1 MLAAALVAAAVGV
14 QAHTVAVSI
23 SRAGPRPAA
32 GALERRAHRRMR
44 RRFERAGLEVRVQ
57 RFDTPRG
64 LSRNVIGIRT
74 GEERCV
80 RVLMAH
86 ADTVPP
92 SPGAEDNASGLGLLA
107 GLAPR
112 LDALDPPCT
121 IWLVATG
128 AEERIYTGSPDHLGA
143 LALRKIVPRR
153 RLRYALSL
161 DEVGRGA
168 SFRLRSP
175 VSAPRRRVE
184 RELLAAARGR
194 RRLARLAARQRHRQL
209 RPPRVRA
216 RRDARGQARRARQ
229 PVPARGVRH
238 ARPAAARGVPA
249 RAAGRRG
256 RYPLSAGVASK
267 GVSDE
272 RHPSVPA
279 FEPLTR
285 ARRWR
290 LVLGAAIGSVLWLVT
305 LIVGAIVLHRTE
317 AIELGLLIAG
327 VSFAA
332 ALLVV
337 SVLRALRRRE
347 ERRYADGR

>member
-32 GALERRAHRRMR
+32 GALERRAHWRMK
-44 RRFERAGLEVRVQ
+44 RRFERAGLKVRVQ

-64 LSRNVIGIRT
+64 RSRNVIGVRE

-112 LDALDPPCT
+112 LDALEPPCT

-143 LALRKIVPRR
+143 LALRKIVPRK

-175 VSAPRRRVE
+175 VAAPRRRVE
-184 RELLAAARGR
+184 RELLAAAEE
-194 RRLARLAARQRHRQL
+194 
-209 RPPRVRA
+209 
-216 RRDARGQARRARQ
+216 
-229 PVPARGVRH
+229 
-238 ARPAAARGVPA
+238 
-249 RAAGRRG
+249 
-256 RYPLSAGVASK
+256 AGVALDWQRDSGTGNSDHREFELAGMRAVK
-267 GVSDE
+267 LGVLDNPC
-272 RHPSVPA
+272 RHEACDTPDRLRRAA
-279 FEPLTR
+279 F
-285 ARRWR
+285 RRVQR
-290 LVLGAAIGSVLWLVT
+290 VVEAAIGS
-305 LIVGAIVLHRTE
+305 
-317 AIELGLLIAG
+317 
-327 VSFAA
+327 
-332 ALLVV
+332 
-337 SVLRALRRRE
+337 
-347 ERRYADGR
+347 